1 MKTDNQKNLKN
12 KKQKQPSEDISQYAR
27 YSGLAFQMIAAI
39 LLGLWIGMKIDEYMG
54 NKTPVFTAISTVL
67 FIFASLY
74 LVIKSLPKS

>member
-1 MKTDNQKNLKN
+1 ML
-12 KKQKQPSEDISQYAR
+12 
-27 YSGLAFQMIAAI
+27 AAI

-54 NKTPVFTAISTVL
+54 NNTPVFTAISTVL